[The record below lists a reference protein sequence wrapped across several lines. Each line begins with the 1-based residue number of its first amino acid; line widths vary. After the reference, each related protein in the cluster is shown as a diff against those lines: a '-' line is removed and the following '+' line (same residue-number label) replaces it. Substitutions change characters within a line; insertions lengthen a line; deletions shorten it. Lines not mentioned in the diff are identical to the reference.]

1 MTIHAPITSTKL
13 TGKMTSTAPKANR
26 VKLGKQK
33 TLKSSINCVG
43 IALHSGAKVAMTLHP
58 SEINT
63 GIVFKRTDIVGGG
76 SVIPARWDHVVDT
89 RLNTTLGN
97 GDGVT
102 ISTVEHLMAAFSGC
116 DIDNAIVEINGP
128 EVPIM
133 DGSAA
138 PFVFLIECAGITSQK
153 ANRRAIRINKSISLD
168 YDGKTVELIPS
179 EDFSL
184 HFEIDF
190 ANTVIANQKMSV
202 GLANGVFKNDI
213 SRARTFGFMHEVEQ
227 LRAAGLA
234 KGGSPDNA
242 IVISGGEVI
251 NEGGLRFDDEFVR
264 HKILDAVGDLYLA
277 GAPIMGCF
285 KGVCSGH
292 AMNNELLRSLFADES
307 AWSYTTADS
316 LDTEGFIYSSLDDTA
331 ASNKQAAIA

>member
-1 MTIHAPITSTKL
+1 MTIHSPLNSITTPS
-13 TGKMTSTAPKANR
+13 APKASR

-43 IALHSGAKVAMTLHP
+43 IALHSGAKVAMTLRP
-58 SEINT
+58 AEVNT
-63 GIVFKRTDIVGGG
+63 GIVFKRVDIVGGG
-76 SVIPARWDHVVDT
+76 SLIPARWDHVVDT

-97 GDGVT
+97 SNGVT
-102 ISTVEHLMAAFSGC
+102 ISTVEHLMAALSGC
-116 DIDNAIVEINGP
+116 DIDNALIEINGP

-138 PFVFLIECAGITSQK
+138 PFVFLIECAGILSQK
-153 ANRRAIRINKSISLD
+153 ADRRAIRINKAISLS
-168 YDGKTVELIPS
+168 YDGKTVELTPS
-179 EDFSL
+179 QDFSL
-184 HFEIDF
+184 QFEIDF
-190 ANTVIANQKMSV
+190 DDTVVANQKMSV
-202 GLANGVFKNDI
+202 GIANGVFKNDI

-242 IVISGGEVI
+242 IVISGDKVL

-277 GAPIMGCF
+277 GAPIMGHF
-285 KGVCSGH
+285 KGICSGH

-307 AWSYTTADS
+307 AWSYTTADA
-316 LDTEGFIYSSLDDTA
+316 LNKEGFVYSSLEA
-331 ASNKQAAIA
+331 ATDKNKQVAFA